1 MINSLREAMVKSGL
15 LDEVAAM
22 RAEREARAKAT
33 AQIAVQL
40 EKMSPAAWEE
50 IATGRAPKFKARK
63 PKRRTVVQEPEG
75 YVAAVAEYEAIRGP
89 IRSGTDASGRE
100 IIHVA
105 GREIVVER
113 KRQKAA

>member
-75 YVAAVAEYEAIRGP
+75 YVAAIRGP